1 MTNVIIVGHC
11 NHSNITLSEIE
22 QLDYFHKPEPLIISS
37 SGMYK
42 DFVHIKEES
51 QQLPQK
57 VKHRKKIKFH
67 N

>member
-37 SGMYK
+37 S
-42 DFVHIKEES
+42 
-51 QQLPQK
+51 QLNK
-57 VKHRKKIKFH
+57 
-67 N
+67 